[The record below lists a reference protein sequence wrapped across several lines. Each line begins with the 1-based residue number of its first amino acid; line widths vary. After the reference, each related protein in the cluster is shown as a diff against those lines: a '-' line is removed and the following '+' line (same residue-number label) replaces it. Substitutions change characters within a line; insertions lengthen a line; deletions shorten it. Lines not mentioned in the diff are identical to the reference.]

1 MLKAEC
7 RELLLGGPLKIIIT
21 IITASALLLIIY
33 VVHISTQQP
42 EREQSVFFQSPA
54 IIEKYTHTI
63 AKSEMCNN
71 TMGCLINAIFVN
83 LLKT

>member
-21 IITASALLLIIY
+21 IITASALLLVIY
-33 VVHISTQQP
+33 VVVHISTQP

-54 IIEKYTHTI
+54 IIEKYTQLLR
-63 AKSEMCNN
+63 AKCV
-71 TMGCLINAIFVN
+71 TTQWAV
-83 LLKT
+83 